1 MGKALVLNIT
11 DVPLSVVAARRAI
24 ILVMAGK
31 ADPISSGTETVHS
44 EHLSMNVPS
53 VIRLRYFV
61 SIPFVRPRS
70 ISRRSI
76 FARDGNKCQYC
87 GRKADS
93 IDHVIPKSKGGKHI
107 WENVVAACR
116 ACNSNKRDK
125 LLSETAL
132 KLLQKPRTPG
142 HFASLLLSGGE
153 MPKHWA
159 PYLLSSLVQ

>member
-11 DVPLSVVAARRAI
+11 DVPLSVVAARRAVV
-24 ILVMAGK
+24 LVMDGK
-31 ADPISSGTETVHS
+31 ADAISSSSDSMHS
-44 EHLSMNVPS
+44 EYLSLNIPS
-53 VIRLRYFV
+53 VIRLKYFV
-61 SIPFVRPRS
+61 DIPFVRPRS

-87 GRKADS
+87 GQKADS
-93 IDHVIPKSKGGKHI
+93 IDHVIPKSRGGKHI

-116 ACNSNKRDK
+116 GCNSNKRDR

-132 KLLQKPRTPG
+132 KLSKNPRTPG

-159 PYLLSSLVQ
+159 PYLLSSV